1 MIISFQLNISI
12 DNLDNFSIL
21 MISHIFMAIGASELM
36 LMCNSE
42 FVTGLFSL
50 FPEWKVELKTILG
63 SSKLD
68 GSQIQ
73 SSTKLCHDKSG
84 IFCIV
89 GCKLKSNSKWPA
101 NVKFSSL
108 LANFYN

>member
-42 FVTGLFSL
+42 LVTGVLEFHGTEWLTVNQTRMLSSTL
-50 FPEWKVELKTILG
+50 FPACYTM
-63 SSKLD
+63 
-68 GSQIQ
+68 
-73 SSTKLCHDKSG
+73 H
-84 IFCIV
+84 
-89 GCKLKSNSKWPA
+89 
-101 NVKFSSL
+101 
-108 LANFYN
+108 

>member
-42 FVTGLFSL
+42 LVTELFSL

-73 SSTKLCHDKSG
+73 SSTKLCHDK
-84 IFCIV
+84 
-89 GCKLKSNSKWPA
+89 
-101 NVKFSSL
+101 KFLLWGASL
-108 LANFYN
+108 SRIQNGLQM